1 MRKKEETFPKF
12 VEFKAIVENE
22 TCKKV
27 KALRSNNGG
36 ECMSNEFKKLCAK

>member
-1 MRKKEETFPKF
+1 MRKKDEFFTKF
-12 VEFKAIVENE
+12 VDFKPLVEKA
-22 TCKKV
+22 TWKKV